1 MIQRKQTLWLL
12 IAATL
17 SLLSL
22 KLPVY
27 AGNMLDE
34 AGTKHWK
41 ELTAASTLLL
51 TLAAGAVAVIALV
64 AIFLYKNRPL
74 QMRVVLVNLLLSLGL
89 LVLFFLES
97 RNYPEGGF
105 SITALLPLVVPVLL
119 VVAIVGIRK
128 DERLM
133 KSLDRLR

>member
-12 IAATL
+12 VAATL

-27 AGNMLDE
+27 GGNLVD
-34 AGTKHWK
+34 ATGVKQWK
-41 ELTAASTLLL
+41 EMTAASTLLL
-51 TLAAGAVAVIALV
+51 TLSAGAVAVIALV

-74 QMRVVLVNLLLSLGL
+74 QMRVVVVNLLLSLAL
-89 LVLFFLES
+89 LGLFFMES
-97 RNYPEGGF
+97 RNYLEGGF
-105 SITALLPLVVPVLL
+105 SITALLPLLVPVLL
-119 VVAIVGIRK
+119 AVALVGIRK

>member
-27 AGNMLDE
+27 TGNLVDDAG
-34 AGTKHWK
+34 AKQWK
-41 ELTAASTLLL
+41 ELTAASNLLL
-51 TLAAGAVAVIALV
+51 TLTAGAVAVVSLV
-64 AIFLYKNRPL
+64 SIFLYKNRPL
-74 QMRVVLVNLLLSLGL
+74 QIRVVLVNLLLSLGL

-105 SITALLPLVVPVLL
+105 SITAFVPLIVPVLL
-119 VVAIVGIRK
+119 VVAIIGIRK